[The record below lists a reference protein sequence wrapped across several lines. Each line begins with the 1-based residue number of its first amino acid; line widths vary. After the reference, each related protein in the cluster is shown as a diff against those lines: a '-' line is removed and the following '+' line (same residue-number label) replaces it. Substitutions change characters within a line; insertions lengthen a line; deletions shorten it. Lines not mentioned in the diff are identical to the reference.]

1 MQQKNNIIKL
11 IISLVIIITGTYIL
25 SVKFVRFDLTSE
37 GRYTLSNYTKNILES
52 LNDKIYLKVY
62 LEGDGLPT
70 TLKGYNQKIKEELDE
85 FKIFA
90 NNNLEYEFINPS
102 ESHDKEVRFALYKNL
117 SDKGIIPIET
127 NEISEDGKSSQKM
140 VFPGIII
147 SYKGKESTI
156 NLLKSSMN
164 VAPESEENVNASIQ
178 SLEYELTN
186 AIQKLSKNK
195 KPEIAFIEGQ
205 GELNEYEVM
214 DITRVLSEYYLVK
227 TGKINGKP
235 GILDNF
241 KAIIIAKPEKAFTE
255 QDKFVID
262 QYIMK
267 GGNVLFLIDGCK
279 TNTDSLF
286 LLGNTISLAQDLN
299 LNDML
304 FQYGARINNDL
315 LQDEFSS
322 PIGLTTKGPNEK
334 PIIKRF
340 PWFYFPVLV
349 SENNHVI
356 SKYLNYI
363 KTEYVSTIDTVGK
376 NSNIKKTVLLKSSPK
391 TRLEQIPAR
400 ISFNQINHMPH
411 TEEMKAGR
419 KNIAVLLEGKFTSVF
434 KNRPVQKYFQNISL
448 ADVLTKSKAAKI
460 ILVSDGDIIR
470 NEVSKTGKPYPIGF
484 DKFTQQTFKGNQ
496 EFILNSINYL
506 CDDEGL
512 MTIRSRELKMRLLDN
527 EKIKNH
533 RFTIQLLNVLLPT
546 FLVLFFGIIIYFIR
560 KKKYR

>member
-11 IISLVIIITGTYIL
+11 IISLVIIISGAYIL
-25 SVKFVRFDLTSE
+25 SIKFLRFDLTSE

-52 LNDKIYLKVY
+52 LNDKIYIKVY
-62 LEGDGLPT
+62 LEGDGLPS
-70 TLKGYNQKIKEELDE
+70 TLKIYNKKIKEELDE

-90 NNNLEYEFINPS
+90 NNNLVYDFINPS

-227 TGKINGKP
+227 TGKINGTP

-411 TEEMKAGR
+411 AEEMKAGR
-419 KNIAVLLEGKFTSVF
+419 KNIAVLLEGEFTSVF

-448 ADVLTKSKAAKI
+448 ADVLTKSKAAKM

-470 NEVSKTGKPYPIGF
+470 NEVSKIGKPYPIGF

-533 RFTIQLLNVLLPT
+533 RFTIQLLNVLLPI
-546 FLVLFFGIIIYFIR
+546 FLVSFFGIIIYFIR
-560 KKKYR
+560 KKKYT